1 MSDLCT
7 VNLKII
13 RLVASISF
21 SFNIFLSGCMVD
33 SLKND
38 PKSVF
43 FSLKEFAHLESASL
57 QKMNLTVL
65 KKAAKNKENEQQ
77 ILSNLDWENE
87 LAPIAESDINRP
99 AWKSQYAVDSLEEQ
113 NTLNVSYTALN
124 NELPIKKIRLS
135 FDKQS
140 RKFQSLIIDKSSENF
155 LYSSWQKIYYERG
168 GKLHIYG
175 QLSMYSLL
183 NNEYATEL
191 VVIETKDIV
200 N

>member
-1 MSDLCT
+1 MDSKQAEPKPD
-7 VNLKII
+7 
-13 RLVASISF
+13 F
-21 SFNIFLSGCMVD
+21 FN
-33 SLKND
+33 
-38 PKSVF
+38 
-43 FSLKEFAHLESASL
+43 LKEFAQMESASL
-57 QKMNLTVL
+57 QKMDLTVL
-65 KKAAKNKENEQQ
+65 KKAAKNKEKEQQ

-87 LAPIAESDINRP
+87 LASIAESDINRP

-135 FDKQS
+135 FEKQS
-140 RKFQSLIIDKSSENF
+140 RKFQSLVIDKSSENF

-183 NNEYATEL
+183 KNEYATEL

>member
-1 MSDLCT
+1 M
-7 VNLKII
+7 NLKNFRII
-13 RLVASISF
+13 VCF
-21 SFNIFLSGCMVD
+21 SFLFSFFLFGCSVD
-33 SLKND
+33 SKQAE
-38 PKSVF
+38 PKPDF
-43 FSLKEFAHLESASL
+43 FNLKEFAQMESASL
-57 QKMNLTVL
+57 QKMDLTVL
-65 KKAAKNKENEQQ
+65 KKAAKNKEKEQQ

-87 LAPIAESDINRP
+87 LASIAESDINRP

-135 FDKQS
+135 FEKQS
-140 RKFQSLIIDKSSENF
+140 RKFQSLVIDKSSENF

-183 NNEYATEL
+183 KNEYATEL